1 MKTSLKNLA
10 AEMKPGAK
18 KGEGEHPSAVL
29 RRPFDSETPPPTNT
43 ASYPTA
49 QTREGTRQLSG
60 HYPAD
65 DVQAFRILAA
75 EQDKDVQELL
85 AEAMNMAFERYG
97 KSNRVPVTSGRRTKS
112 RR

>member
-1 MKTSLKNLA
+1 MKSSLKNLA
-10 AEMKPGAK
+10 REITPERPAKASTPAEEAAP
-18 KGEGEHPSAVL
+18 
-29 RRPFDSETPPPTNT
+29 
-43 ASYPTA
+43 SYPTA

>member
-1 MKTSLKNLA
+1 MKASLKNLA
-10 AEMKPGAK
+10 RDMKPEPAPAPLPAP
-18 KGEGEHPSAVL
+18 E
-29 RRPFDSETPPPTNT
+29 

-49 QTREGTRQLSG
+49 QTRSGTRQISG

-85 AEAMNMAFERYG
+85 AEALNMVFERYG
-97 KSNRVPVTSGRRTKS
+97 RGNKIAVTSGRRTKA